1 MSPTTILITW
11 SPPPISMHN
20 GVLTGYVIRATAID
34 SQMVIQLT
42 LGSSVNNYTI
52 SSLNPFSNYL
62 CTVATKTSA
71 GLGPYSPGEVIQ
83 TLQSGMY
90 MYVLNS
96 SYIINTSTM
105 IACYLCRDGS
115 HHGH

>member
-11 SPPPISMHN
+11 SPPPVSMHN
-20 GVLTGYVIRATAID
+20 GVLTGYVIRATDID

-42 LGSSVNNYTI
+42 LSSSVNNYTI

-71 GLGPYSPGEVIQ
+71 GLGPYSPGEVVQ

-90 MYVLNS
+90 MCVL
-96 SYIINTSTM
+96 YLTAVIIMVTEM
-105 IACYLCRDGS
+105 ILIS
-115 HHGH
+115 VI

>member
-20 GVLTGYVIRATAID
+20 GVLTGYVIRATDID

-52 SSLNPFSNYL
+52 PSLNPFSNYL

-105 IACYLCRDGS
+105 TACYLCRDGS